1 MVPQRVVDP
10 VMRGQGRVGQR
21 TYRDKR
27 TGEVKAAATDTVQ

>member
-1 MVPQRVVDP
+1 MVLQRVVDP

-27 TGEVKAAATDTVQ
+27 AREVKVAATDTVE